1 MSTGMQEC
9 VLLEGKKVGERL
21 RKELAAEVESIKA
34 KDGVTLRMAC
44 VMVGKDPSAEFYRRA
59 QEKCALSLGI
69 AFENVM
75 LDASAPESELLAKIK
90 ELSTEQSPVHGLII
104 QLPLPAHMDVAHLYP
119 ELNPKKDIEGIHPAT
134 LGYLVMRRTKLVP
147 ATALACLTLI
157 DETGVDC
164 RGKEVVIIGQS
175 SIVGRPLQLLL
186 GERRATTIVC
196 NTGTPEERMAAYCRS
211 ADIVVACAGKPG
223 MVKGDW
229 IKPGA
234 VVIDVGTTEV
244 AGKITGDVEF
254 EEARKRAKFITPVP
268 GGVGPLTV
276 LMLMKNLIAA
286 YRWS

>member
-1 MSTGMQEC
+1 MQEC

>member
-1 MSTGMQEC
+1 MSAGMQEC

-21 RKELAAEVESIKA
+21 RKELASEVESIKA
-34 KDGVTLRMAC
+34 NEGVTIRMAC

-75 LDASAPESELLAKIK
+75 LDAGAAESELLSKIK
-90 ELSTEQSPVHGLII
+90 ELSSDQSPVHGLII
-104 QLPLPAHMDVAHLYP
+104 QLPLPSHMDVARLYP

-134 LGYLVMRRTKLVP
+134 LGYLVMRRAKLVP

-196 NTGTPEERMAAYCRS
+196 NTGTPEARMAAFCRS

-244 AGKITGDVEF
+244 AGKITGDVDF

-286 YRWS
+286 YRWR

>member
-9 VLLEGKKVGERL
+9 ILLEGKKVGERL
-21 RKELAAEVESIKA
+21 RKELASEVESIKA
-34 KDGVTLRMAC
+34 KEGVALRMAC

-69 AFENVM
+69 AFESVM
-75 LDASAPESELLAKIK
+75 LDAGAPESEMLAKIK
-90 ELSTEQSPVHGLII
+90 ELSSDQSPVHGLII
-104 QLPLPAHMDVAHLYP
+104 QLPLPSHMDVARLYP

-134 LGYLVMRRTKLVP
+134 LGYLVMRRAKLVP

-196 NTGTPEERMAAYCRS
+196 NTGTPEARMAAFCRG

-244 AGKITGDVEF
+244 AGKITGDVDF

-286 YRWS
+286 YRWR